1 MDPQV
6 AAIAPSKYGPL
17 PHPVQGAGCGEVYSL
32 RMALRSLEVGVVE
45 IASDC
50 QLVVDVWAKGPDQ
63 DLGGLAYSEVWV
75 QIFQVA
81 QDDGIESITLLKVAA
96 AFVEAVGGVDFPAS
110 CRGRREA
117 LANEVIR
124 RAVRF
129 VEGPLMPLSVKC
141 HPAMPPRRPSG
152 DSLDDQLPEAE
163 RARPDEEWES
173 RQQTLR
179 DLKEAAR
186 RIDAALVGGA
196 GHPRTSAMCE
206 GVCFGHSDHGELAGC
221 ELRAALI
228 LCLDLSMWTSAL
240 CPEDAPKAEPPAP
253 PKFTMPSLMLTE
265 IVDMQSGAVGS
276 TPGAQAW
283 EVLKPLLALDGLPAS
298 LRHQVATLRAQSA
311 DMLTRDRSEAISQR
325 WARIISQAVDEAGLD
340 ASSSGVRRRPWRGS
354 SARSASGWARCN
366 RRELGALEAWPP
378 KQQRAFGCFRPF
390 GLAGFGTDPRGPGGP
405 VAV

>member
-1 MDPQV
+1 
-6 AAIAPSKYGPL
+6 
-17 PHPVQGAGCGEVYSL
+17 
-32 RMALRSLEVGVVE
+32 
-45 IASDC
+45 
-50 QLVVDVWAKGPDQ
+50 
-63 DLGGLAYSEVWV
+63 
-75 QIFQVA
+75 
-81 QDDGIESITLLKVAA
+81 
-96 AFVEAVGGVDFPAS
+96 
-110 CRGRREA
+110 
-117 LANEVIR
+117 
-124 RAVRF
+124 
-129 VEGPLMPLSVKC
+129 MPLSVKC

-325 WARIISQAVDEAGLD
+325 LAPEEGLFRR
-340 ASSSGVRRRPWRGS
+340 GPRRPPP
-354 SARSASGWARCN
+354 RSP
-366 RRELGALEAWPP
+366 LPL
-378 KQQRAFGCFRPF
+378 RPTP
-390 GLAGFGTDPRGPGGP
+390 LHLIP
-405 VAV
+405 

>member
-1 MDPQV
+1 
-6 AAIAPSKYGPL
+6 
-17 PHPVQGAGCGEVYSL
+17 
-32 RMALRSLEVGVVE
+32 
-45 IASDC
+45 
-50 QLVVDVWAKGPDQ
+50 
-63 DLGGLAYSEVWV
+63 
-75 QIFQVA
+75 
-81 QDDGIESITLLKVAA
+81 
-96 AFVEAVGGVDFPAS
+96 
-110 CRGRREA
+110 
-117 LANEVIR
+117 
-124 RAVRF
+124 
-129 VEGPLMPLSVKC
+129 MPLSVKC

-311 DMLTRDRSEAISQR
+311 DMLTRDRSEGVSADPTAAVETAAVRAALGVEGRSLLSVR
-325 WARIISQAVDEAGLD
+325 ARPARKGAPSA
-340 ASSSGVRRRPWRGS
+340 RRRAEGGTQGEGGRLLWKHP
-354 SARSASGWARCN
+354 ASKKA
-366 RRELGALEAWPP
+366 
-378 KQQRAFGCFRPF
+378 
-390 GLAGFGTDPRGPGGP
+390 
-405 VAV
+405 